1 MPSILVKNVPPSI
14 HQAIKERAK
23 RHFRSVN
30 NEIIACLSD
39 LLFPQKYDPQ
49 DEIEEGRFLRGLVKG
64 FLTDDELDEMIKK
77 GRK

>member
-30 NEIIACLSD
+30 SEIIDCLSE
-39 LLFPQKYDPQ
+39 LLFTQKYDPQ
-49 DEIEEGRFLRGLVKG
+49 DSIDEG
-64 FLTDDELDEMIKK
+64 
-77 GRK
+77 